1 MVKQQRQLSRDQL
14 FPFQRRCKSSRLREH
29 RGDWASVDGAVWRV
43 GTRLKTGVCREV
55 LACRQGTGRRPLER
69 MTMNKHLLCA
79 ELSAHIPCGI
89 PISTS

>member
-1 MVKQQRQLSRDQL
+1 MVKQQIQLSRDQL

-55 LACRQGTGRRPLER
+55 
-69 MTMNKHLLCA
+69 
-79 ELSAHIPCGI
+79 
-89 PISTS
+89 